1 MSLLTQDQFQE
12 YHRISRATFFNWK
25 RAGGVKEVKT
35 GRGLYYYVDQDVKQF
50 TDSEKNL
57 FLESRVQD
65 WKLLLKEAHT
75 RYKQAGKATKETSD
89 IIAKIESEVRFY
101 TDLLHIKIK
110 GYDKRSLQIKVK
122 TGQIERKNR
131 EEKSPFRNKVLRE
144 RPQAFDKAMELVSTY
159 FQDSLG
165 SMQLAIDKAI
175 DFAKRNEDY
184 YEVAAVNIHTLK
196 RHINKASKESG
207 FKSIHQYMN
216 HYNTFR
222 KNLAYTKGAFTND
235 INFMDVF
242 SLDDHKFDVA
252 GTKVWNEEKGAFE
265 QKLVYSWFMVEAK
278 TMMPLSWMIKT
289 SPFIDEDIVKMIMA
303 GLKKYGKPS
312 WKRICD
318 NGLASA
324 ERVKSFCQK
333 LDIILEPQQAYRP
346 TQKATNE
353 RIFGIIKEETD
364 TYQNDFVG
372 SNHPVEGRHTNEK
385 LSPEDTEQLAS
396 ETIKRYETYLNG
408 FFQDRPRKR
417 GIAGIESLLDNSGR
431 VSIRNLFNHYYTT
444 YEPKPVTDVQL
455 RYAYMKYDTVKTF
468 EKFYIMFKKEIY
480 LPTTDVSLVL
490 NDKSYK
496 YTIAYD
502 PADLN
507 SIDIYSCQ
515 LIMDRLTGERIE
527 PGQYVCTLQS
537 LANLDAGE
545 KQRRVAMY
553 NKKIHKNIKE
563 LAGSIRSRMTI
574 DKNLANVVAGED
586 GLVNVAKEQEKAVE
600 DIIKNSIP
608 MNKIELALDELKHGE
623 EPVNME
629 DATSDEAIDQLNNL
643 NFNE

>member
-1 MSLLTQDQFQE
+1 MLLTQEQFQE
-12 YHRISRATFFNWK
+12 YHRISRATFFNRK
-25 RAGGVKEVKT
+25 RAGGIKEIKT
-35 GRGLYYYVDQDVKQF
+35 GQGLYYYVLSDIKQF
-50 TDSEKNL
+50 TEQEQKT
-57 FLESRVQD
+57 FLEARTRS
-65 WKLLLKEAHT
+65 WKNQLCEAHT
-75 RYKQAGKATKETSD
+75 RYKQAGKATKDTTD
-89 IIAKIESEVRFY
+89 IIDKIESEVKFY
-101 TDLLHIKIK
+101 SNLFHMKIK
-110 GYDKRSLQIKVK
+110 GYDRRSLQIKVK
-122 TGQIERKNR
+122 TGKIDRKSR

-144 RPQAFDKAMELVSTY
+144 RPQAFEKAMELVSTY

-175 DFAKRNEDY
+175 DFAKRNEEY

-196 RHINKASKESG
+196 RHINKAAKQSG
-207 FKSIHQYMN
+207 FKTIHQYMN

-252 GTKVWNEEKGAFE
+252 GTKVWNAEKGAFE
-265 QKLVYSWFMVEAK
+265 QKLIYSWFMVEAK

-312 WKRICD
+312 WKIICD

-385 LSPEDTEQLAS
+385 LSPEETEQLFS

-431 VSIRNLFNHYYTT
+431 VSIRNLFDHYYKS

-455 RYAYMKYDTVKTF
+455 RHAYMKYDTVKTF

-515 LIMDRLTGERIE
+515 DIMDRLTGERIE
-527 PGQYVCTLQS
+527 KGQYVCTLQS

-545 KQRRVAMY
+545 KQRRVAQY

-563 LAGSIRSRMTI
+563 LAGSIRSRMTL
-574 DKNLANVVAGED
+574 DKNLANVVAGEE
-586 GLVNVAKEQEKAVE
+586 GLINVAKEQEKAVE
-600 DIIKNSIP
+600 NIIKNAIP
-608 MNKIELALDELKHGE
+608 MDRIETELEGLKHGQ
-623 EPVNME
+623 EPVNIE
-629 DATSDEAIDQLNNL
+629 DATSDESIDQLNNI
-643 NFNE
+643 NINE